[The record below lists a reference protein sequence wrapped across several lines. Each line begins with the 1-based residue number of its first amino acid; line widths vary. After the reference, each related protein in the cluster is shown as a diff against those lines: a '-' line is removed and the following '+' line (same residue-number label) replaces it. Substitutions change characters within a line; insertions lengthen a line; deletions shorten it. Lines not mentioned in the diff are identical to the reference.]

1 MIKYI
6 SNLINRI
13 SSIKIVKG
21 LVNCKCKNRKQLLK
35 NFKVAVPALSISLF
49 AGALVCLNSQ
59 NLNSFGSD
67 ASQAEVKVAANSNNS
82 FSFIPKFFDAE
93 TNLNS
98 QATGG
103 IDDPSNEL
111 VEGYG
116 LYINGKLIGV
126 VFDESKIDEILNSI
140 LYMNNVEGGIASFVE
155 NIEKTA
161 GLYSVS
167 DVKTNDELRE
177 ILSKPSFKAEL
188 YTVEAGDTPIS
199 VAKKFNMS
207 LAELDEVNGGD
218 VSPFMIAG
226 ESINVVKSC
235 SPINVKV
242 SKLEKKEK
250 EISYTQIVKYDSQT
264 DKGRSYVQ
272 QNGKNGVEVETEE
285 VEYINGR
292 EVNRSFVS
300 KEIIVQPVNEVTVIG
315 TKEKVKQTSP
325 AINRGAC
332 KTSIRQ
338 TKAQSKA
345 DILEEAKKENKKQ
358 NKKQDKKQNKN
369 KKKDKKQNNKQN
381 NNKKTND
388 KNVSN
393 DQKVAKA
400 PGNGIATGKFA
411 WPVKYTRNI
420 TSGYGPRWGS
430 FHEGIDIAQGGIM
443 GQPVFA
449 ADGGYVESV
458 VYSSK
463 GYGNNVVI
471 NHGNGFKTRYAHL
484 SKITVKKGQKISK
497 GEQLGN
503 VGSTG
508 FSTGAHLHVNVVKNG
523 KCVNPIIYLGR

>member
-1 MIKYI
+1 MIKCI

-226 ESINVVKSC
+226 ENINVVKSC

-315 TKEKVKQTSP
+315 TKEKVKKTSP
-325 AINRGAC
+325 VTSQ
-332 KTSIRQ
+332 KTNKTPIRQ
-338 TKAQSKA
+338 AKTQPQTQTQSKA
-345 DILEEAKKENKKQ
+345 EVLEEAKKTSKKQ
-358 NKKQDKKQNKN
+358 NKKKGKKQDNS
-369 KKKDKKQNNKQN
+369 KKRSNNS
-381 NNKKTND
+381 
-388 KNVSN
+388 VSAN
-393 DQKVAKA
+393 PKVAKA

-443 GQPVFA
+443 GKPVFA

>member
-1 MIKYI
+1 MIKCI

-13 SSIKIVKG
+13 SSIKVVKG
-21 LVNCKCKNRKQLLK
+21 LVNCKNKKDLLK

-49 AGALVCLNSQ
+49 AGTLICLNSQ

-93 TNLNS
+93 TELSN

-116 LYINGKLIGV
+116 LYVNGKLIGV

-140 LYMNNVEGGIASFVE
+140 LYMNNVEDGIASFVE

-161 GLYSVS
+161 GLYSIS

-177 ILSKPSFKAEL
+177 ILSRPSFKAEL

-250 EISYTQIVKYDSQT
+250 EISYTQIVKYDSKT
-264 DKGRSYVQ
+264 DKGCSYVQ
-272 QNGKNGVEVETEE
+272 QNGRNGVEVETEE

-315 TKEKVKQTSP
+315 TKEKVKKTSP
-325 AINRGAC
+325 VTSQ
-332 KTSIRQ
+332 KTNKTPIRQ
-338 TKAQSKA
+338 AKTQAQSKTE
-345 DILEEAKKENKKQ
+345 ILEETKKVI
-358 NKKQDKKQNKN
+358 KKQNKN
-369 KKKDKKQNNKQN
+369 KKNDKKQNKKQN
-381 NNKKTND
+381 NNKKKND
-388 KNVSN
+388 KNVSTE
-393 DQKVAKA
+393 QKVAQA

-484 SKITVKKGQKISK
+484 SKITVKKGQKMSK
-497 GEQLGN
+497 GGQLGN

-508 FSTGAHLHVNVVKNG
+508 FSTGPHLHVNVVENG
-523 KCVNPIIYLGR
+523 KCVNPVKYLGR